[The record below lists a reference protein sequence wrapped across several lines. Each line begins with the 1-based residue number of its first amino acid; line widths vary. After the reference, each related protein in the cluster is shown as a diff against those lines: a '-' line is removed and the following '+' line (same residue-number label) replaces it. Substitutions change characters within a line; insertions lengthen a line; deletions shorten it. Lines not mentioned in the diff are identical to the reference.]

1 MQEDFW
7 MSATDLGRDG
17 DFYWDTTGEF
27 LGLFDD
33 WIEGE
38 PTLGVE
44 NVHCGYLASGDTYR
58 WRNGNCHSL
67 LRFVCESVP
76 TTKDSKS
83 DALTVEKRN
92 ESIQFAIKNSVYEIS
107 TDKVIYSVG
116 GL

>member
-1 MQEDFW
+1 

-27 LGLFDD
+27 FGLFDD

-38 PTLGVE
+38 PTLGVA
-44 NVHCGYLASGDTYR
+44 NVHCGYLASGADTHR
-58 WRNGNCHSL
+58 WRNGDCHSL

-76 TTKDSKS
+76 IANDLKA
-83 DALTVEKRN
+83 DASTAVRKMN
-92 ESIQFAIKNSVYEIS
+92 ESIKFAIKNSAYEIS